1 MSRIAEWFRELLL
14 GPRAP
19 VGIVEWFRERLL
31 GPRAPE
37 GRLDRERALEIAR
50 PAAAGYPGADR
61 LSMSILQARG
71 SANIW
76 VVSTPT
82 IGDSLVV
89 EIDDATEAVLS
100 VGRVG
105 GR

>member
-1 MSRIAEWFRELLL
+1 MSRIADWLRQLLL
-14 GPRAP
+14 GPGAP
-19 VGIVEWFRERLL
+19 Q
-31 GPRAPE
+31 

-50 PAAAGYPGADR
+50 AAAAGYPEAAELWMTD
-61 LSMSILQARG
+61 LQTRG

>member
-1 MSRIAEWFRELLL
+1 MSRI
-14 GPRAP
+14 
-19 VGIVEWFRERLL
+19 IEWFRERLL
-31 GPRAPE
+31 GPRAPV
-37 GRLDRERALEIAR
+37 GRLDRERVLEIAR
-50 PAAAGYPGADR
+50 AAAAGYPEAAELWMTD
-61 LSMSILQARG
+61 LQTRG

-76 VVSTPT
+76 VVRTPT

>member
-1 MSRIAEWFRELLL
+1 VTNR
-14 GPRAP
+14 
-19 VGIVEWFRERLL
+19 IVEWFRERLL
-31 GPRAPE
+31 GPRAPV
-37 GRLDRERALEIAR
+37 GRLDRERVLEIAR
-50 PAAAGYPGADR
+50 AAAAADPWAAE
-61 LSMSILQARG
+61 LAMTILQIRG
-71 SANIW
+71 SAKIW

-82 IGDSLVV
+82 IGNSLVV